1 MMKRRHEV
9 KRSRRKFQAAGWVRL
24 LRIVRKGELTYKWV
38 VMRFL
43 LYNVRY
49 CTGIGRRFHFPFP
62 CSGYFKRTHSVLEE
76 VTAFVRSVKPDVVG
90 LVEVDGGSF
99 RSGCVNQA
107 EYMAEA
113 LGHYHSFESK
123 YGDKSWVRFLPVAN
137 KQMNAFLTSDVV
149 QQERFLYF
157 DHGVKRLVIQLDLE
171 KLTVFL
177 VHLSIK
183 FRHRQHQLSDLY
195 TLVKDVKKPYVI
207 AGDFNVFW
215 GDPEME
221 LFLAATGLK
230 SANIDDCPTYPSWAP
245 KAELDLILYSPGIRV
260 THFELPKVTHSDHL
274 PLICDFEVDSPQA

>member
-1 MMKRRHEV
+1 M
-9 KRSRRKFQAAGWVRL
+9 
-24 LRIVRKGELTYKWV
+24 
-38 VMRFL
+38 
-43 LYNVRY
+43 
-49 CTGIGRRFHFPFP
+49 GRRFHFPFP
-62 CSGYFKRTHSVLEE
+62 CSGYLKPTRQVLEA
-76 VTAFVRSVKPDVVG
+76 VTKFVGSCRPDIVG

-99 RSGCVNQA
+99 RSGRLNQA
-107 EYMAEA
+107 SYIAEA
-113 LGHYHSFESK
+113 LGHYHTFESK
-123 YGDKSWVRFLPVAN
+123 YGDGSWMRFLPVAN

-149 QQERFLYF
+149 QQEKFLYF

-195 TLVKDVKKPYVI
+195 SLVKDARKPYLV

-230 SANIDDCPTYPSWAP
+230 SANVEDRPTYPSWAP
-245 KAELDLILYSPGIRV
+245 KAELDLILYSPGIRITRFEVPQV
-260 THFELPKVTHSDHL
+260 TYSDHL
-274 PLICDFEVDSPQA
+274 PLLCDFEVDEQDRTGGTALGAAMPAAGPASGC

>member
-1 MMKRRHEV
+1 
-9 KRSRRKFQAAGWVRL
+9 
-24 LRIVRKGELTYKWV
+24 
-38 VMRFL
+38 MRFL

-62 CSGYFKRTHSVLEE
+62 CSGYLKSTHHVLKE
-76 VTAFVRSVKPDVVG
+76 VTDFIGSVKPDVVG

-99 RSGCVNQA
+99 RSGRINQA
-107 EYMAEA
+107 AHIAAE
-113 LGHYHSFESK
+113 LGHYHTFESK
-123 YGDKSWVRFLPVAN
+123 YGDRSWVRFLPVAN

-149 QQERFLYF
+149 HQEKFLYF

-171 KLTVFL
+171 RVTVFL

-195 TLVKDVKKPYVI
+195 TLVKDVKKPYLI

-215 GDPEME
+215 GDPEIE

-230 SANIDDCPTYPSWAP
+230 SANAQDWPTYPSWAP
-245 KAELDLILYSPGIRV
+245 KAELDLILYSQGIRI
-260 THFELPKVTHSDHL
+260 TNFEMPKVTYSDHL
-274 PLICDFEVDSPQA
+274 PLICDFEVDAPPEP